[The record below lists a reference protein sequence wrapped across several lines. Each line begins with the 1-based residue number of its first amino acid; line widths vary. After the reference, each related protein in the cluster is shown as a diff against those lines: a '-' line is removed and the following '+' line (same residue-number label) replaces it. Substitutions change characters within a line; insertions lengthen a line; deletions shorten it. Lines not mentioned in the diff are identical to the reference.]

1 MDQELSGS
9 PLQSLPRSL
18 QSQAGVVLMILSAGV
33 SSSTEEWFFGMKL
46 SNYNKTLLWTCSA
59 FSVFLAP
66 LQCLCGKRRPQQTHS
81 ILVSS
86 LLLEHSVFYAGI
98 GFGKCSSSFQMGFWK
113 REDINPQNHNLKLGL
128 RLPIHLEGQEE
139 DETRLWMNGT
149 GQRQQPYQAKEGF
162 LCSFSSFIRRNS
174 PWWPL
179 SHLGS

>member
-1 MDQELSGS
+1 
-9 PLQSLPRSL
+9 
-18 QSQAGVVLMILSAGV
+18 
-33 SSSTEEWFFGMKL
+33 MKL

-174 PWWPL
+174 P
-179 SHLGS
+179 